1 MTTRREFVAASI
13 AALAGPAS
21 LSSALAAVIGK
32 PAKIL
37 LGFSA
42 GGSNDYLARQIAQR
56 LSGTYAPNV
65 IVENRVG
72 AQGRIAAA
80 AVKQAEPDGSG
91 ILQSNSSTMT
101 LYQHIFKEMPY
112 DPVRDFVPVTAL
124 ANFDYVLVA
133 RADIGAASLGQFVDW
148 CKANPKKATYA
159 SPAHGSAPHF
169 VGLMLARD
177 AGVELLHVPY
187 KGASPA
193 VQGLLGG
200 EIPAYIGT
208 YSDVA
213 AHLPGKKLRILA
225 SSGPDR
231 SRFTPDIP
239 TFVEL
244 GLKEVESRQWFG
256 ISVPARTPQPVVLAL
271 NQAIVAALKTESMQA
286 SLTTQGMDAAG
297 STPAEFAER
306 IRRESAKW
314 ASVVKAANFPLE

>member
-1 MTTRREFVAASI
+1 
-13 AALAGPAS
+13 
-21 LSSALAAVIGK
+21 
-32 PAKIL
+32 
-37 LGFSA
+37 
-42 GGSNDYLARQIAQR
+42 
-56 LSGTYAPNV
+56 
-65 IVENRVG
+65 
-72 AQGRIAAA
+72 
-80 AVKQAEPDGSG
+80 
-91 ILQSNSSTMT
+91 
-101 LYQHIFKEMPY
+101 MPY
-112 DPVRDFVPVTAL
+112 DPVRDFTPVTAL
-124 ANFDYVLVA
+124 ANFDYVLVV
-133 RADIGAASLGQFVDW
+133 REDIGAASLGQSVDW

-177 AGVELLHVPY
+177 AGAELLHVPY

-193 VQGLLGG
+193 VQGLLAG

-231 SRFTPDIP
+231 SRLTPSIP
-239 TFVEL
+239 TFIEL

-306 IRRESAKW
+306 IRRESGKW
-314 ASVVKAANFPLE
+314 ASVVKAAKFPLE